1 MSDRIDLTGIE
12 IYARHGV
19 LDDEQNRAQLF
30 VVDLTVFADLA
41 PAGDSDDIDDTID
54 YRDLADKV
62 KETVGGESHKLLERV
77 ADSVADGVLA
87 DHPRVS
93 GVMVTIH
100 KPGANL
106 GAVVEDVSVTVDRRR

>member
-1 MSDRIDLTGIE
+1 MSDRIELSGIE

-19 LDDEQNRAQLF
+19 LDEEQHRAQVF

-41 PAGDSDDIDDTID
+41 PAGHSDDLDDTID
-54 YRDLADKV
+54 YRVLADQV

-77 ADSVADGVLA
+77 AQRVADMMLG
-87 DHPRVS
+87 DPRVER
-93 GVMVTIH
+93 VVVTIH
-100 KPGANL
+100 KPGADL